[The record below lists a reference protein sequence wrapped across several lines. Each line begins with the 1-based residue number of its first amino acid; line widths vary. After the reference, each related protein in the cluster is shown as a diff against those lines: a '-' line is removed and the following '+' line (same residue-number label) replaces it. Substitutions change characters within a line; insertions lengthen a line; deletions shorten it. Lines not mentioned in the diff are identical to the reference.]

1 MGRCVV
7 MVGLPYPGPSD
18 VELTETIK
26 HIENISSSFLVGHD
40 KSSSSK
46 YDDECK
52 LQPGFDILRKCNKG
66 GREYYENLCMKA
78 VNQSIGRAIR
88 HVNDYAAMLLVD
100 SRYAHTSSNRS
111 FSCPT
116 DKLPQ
121 WIKTRLTCAQNYGEV
136 HRLLHQFLKLNK
148 QMH

>member
-52 LQPGFDILRKCNKG
+52 LQPRFDILRKYNKG
-66 GREYYENLCMKA
+66 GQSTMKT
-78 VNQSIGRAIR
+78 
-88 HVNDYAAMLLVD
+88 YA
-100 SRYAHTSSNRS
+100 
-111 FSCPT
+111 
-116 DKLPQ
+116 
-121 WIKTRLTCAQNYGEV
+121 
-136 HRLLHQFLKLNK
+136 
-148 QMH
+148 